1 MFPSLRPQ
9 ETFVVEARFASRE
22 GKMFV
27 NLLRTILL
35 LQQMFPRLRPQET
48 FVAEARFAS
57 REGKMFVNLLRTIL
71 LLQQMF
77 PRLRAKGKFRETM
90 FPYTT
95 FPRFREPNQGQ
106 SV

>member
-1 MFPSLRPQ
+1 MYRFYGNDALNEETLLRKQMFPSLRPQ

-22 GKMFV
+22 GKMF
-27 NLLRTILL
+27 L
-35 LQQMFPRLRPQET
+35 
-48 FVAEARFAS
+48 
-57 REGKMFVNLLRTIL
+57 NLLRTIL

-77 PRLRAKGKFRETM
+77 PRLRAKENFRETM
-90 FPYTT
+90 LPYTT